1 MALPSQASEPVSVT
15 ETAEKTGNV
24 LLDALPPAEYRA
36 LTARLRKVELPFRSR
51 LVRADEVLVSAF
63 FPTSGVVS
71 LVTLTRSGRT
81 VEANQIGRE
90 GIVGLP
96 AFLGVDTMPLEAV
109 VQMPGEALAIPIA
122 DLKHVSSA
130 ESSLSAV
137 LKRYTYA
144 RLVESAQNSACHRLH
159 SLEQRTVRWLLD
171 TDDRVPGNELD
182 MTHDF
187 LAMLLGVQRP
197 RLSEVVARLRRKGLV
212 SYKRGRIRLVDR
224 DGLRAASCDCYFVV
238 RDELRAL
245 VTAATS

>member
-1 MALPSQASEPVSVT
+1 M
-15 ETAEKTGNV
+15 
-24 LLDALPPAEYRA
+24 LDAIPSDEFDS
-36 LTARLRKVELPFRSR
+36 LTARFRKVDLPFRSC
-51 LVRADEVLVSAF
+51 LVRADELLTSAY

-81 VEANQIGRE
+81 VEANQVGND

-109 VQMPGEALAIPIA
+109 VQVPGEALAIPIA
-122 DLKHVSSA
+122 DLKHVSST
-130 ESSLSAV
+130 ESSLSVV

-144 RLVESAQNSACHRLH
+144 RLVETAQNSACHRLH

-171 TDDRVPGNELD
+171 TDDRVPGHEFAV
-182 MTHDF
+182 THDF

-197 RLSEVVARLRRKGLV
+197 RLSEVAARLQRKGLV
-212 SYKRGRIRLVDR
+212 AYARGRIRLVDR
-224 DGLRAASCDCYFVV
+224 DGLLAASCDCYFVV

-245 VTAATS
+245 VRATS